1 MIGCRS
7 CGAKLAEV
15 VQGKALIACP
25 KCHTLNFVVSQG
37 SVRVDIAGVANVAS
51 TRN

>member
-15 VQGKALIACP
+15 VQGKALITCP
-25 KCHTLNFVVSQG
+25 KCYTLNFVVSQG
-37 SVRVDIAGVANVAS
+37 SVRVDMAGSVKVAS
-51 TRN
+51 P

>member
-7 CGAKLAEV
+7 CGAEIAKI
-15 VQGKALIACP
+15 VQGKAVIACS
-25 KCHTLNFVVSQG
+25 KCHTLNFVTSQG
-37 SVRVDIAGVANVAS
+37 SVRVDITGVANVAS